1 MHVLWERWVAR
12 VADMEGVGVH
22 LWFKYDGKL
31 FRKCTGDAQE
41 THMAEWQFA
50 DDAAPLATT
59 PKGAE
64 QALQEYIDVAR
75 CLVSKS
81 GSRRSN

>member
-1 MHVLWERWVAR
+1 MSCGRGGLHGLQTWREL
-12 VADMEGVGVH
+12 G
-22 LWFKYDGKL
+22 
-31 FRKCTGDAQE
+31 CTYGSNMMGNCSEDAQE
-41 THMAEWQFA
+41 TRMAEWQFA

-59 PKGAE
+59 LEGAE

-75 CLVSKS
+75 YLVSKS